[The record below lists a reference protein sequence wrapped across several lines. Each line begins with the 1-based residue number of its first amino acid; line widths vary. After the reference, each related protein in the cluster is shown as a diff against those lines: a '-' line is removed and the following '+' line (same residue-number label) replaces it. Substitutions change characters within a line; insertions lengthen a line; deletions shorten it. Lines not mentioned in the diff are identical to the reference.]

1 MELLNYKQ
9 ENHIFIRISTE
20 LNNYFQTPAA
30 IIIEQAYT

>member
-9 ENHIFIRISTE
+9 ENHIFIRTTE

-30 IIIEQAYT
+30 IIIEQAYA